1 MTCDVAIYVL
11 DREAFYK
18 TDYFIKWL
26 MREWNRTGL
35 RVEVV
40 GASERL
46 PEARLVVA
54 HLDVTI
60 VNEPLTRPLSGHPL
74 VVNGTHADIS
84 KRRISAGVVRPGD
97 GYDGP
102 VIVKTDLN
110 FGGWPELHA
119 HCGGGSLLA
128 RARSRLRRS
137 LPWYVTGLVQP
148 GAYRIYDRASLVP
161 WPIRRNPDFVVER
174 FVPETADGHYCLRH
188 HFFFGDLECDYLL
201 MSTSPV
207 IKTNNV
213 ARFRPIGPA
222 PQELRELRRRLGLDY
237 GRLDYVMDGDRP
249 VLFDANR
256 TPAFSL
262 AVIPFPYEQ
271 VARRL
276 APAVQDYLEG
286 TQRPLARCAPA
297 VPVGIGATPP
307 MVPPVAKPAPG
318 ATA

>member
-1 MTCDVAIYVL
+1 MTCDVALYVL
-11 DREAFYK
+11 NREAFY
-18 TDYFIKWL
+18 TSDYFVKWL
-26 MREWNRTGL
+26 MREWSRSGL
-35 RVEVV
+35 RVEIVEA
-40 GASERL
+40 GEPL
-46 PEARLVVA
+46 PAARLAFA
-54 HLDVTI
+54 HLDVT
-60 VNEPLTRPLSGHPL
+60 VVDERLARPLAGHPL

-84 KRRISAGVVRPGD
+84 KRRISGGVVRPGD

-119 HCGGGSLLA
+119 RCGGSVLA
-128 RARSRLRRS
+128 RARRRLRRS
-137 LPWYVTGLVQP
+137 LPWYVTGLVPP

-161 WPIRRNPDFVVER
+161 WPIWRNPVFVVER

-188 HFFFGDLECDYLL
+188 HFFFGDLECDWLM

-222 PQELRELRRRLGLDY
+222 PPALRELRRRLGMDY
-237 GRLDYVMDGDRP
+237 GRLDYVMDGDHP

-262 AVIPFPYEQ
+262 AVIPFPYDE

-276 APAVQDYLEG
+276 APAVHGFLDGVLRPAVRG
-286 TQRPLARCAPA
+286 TPA
-297 VPVGIGATPP
+297 VPVCETAPP
-307 MVPPVAKPAPG
+307 SLVPEAAPG